1 MKRFKANT
9 FQGRKILIIDDDPE
23 IVALLRLLLQKMC
36 HDTVIEATN
45 SDEGLAQ
52 AQATIPDLIII
63 ELALAESDGYEISK
77 RLKAIPS
84 LHHIPILL
92 IGSPQKI
99 YPEVHVP
106 AVQGYLSK
114 SFGPDELKKACNELL
129 QGKTYWS
136 TTSLW
141 PHFD

>member
-1 MKRFKANT
+1 MKLFRSDT
-9 FQGRKILIIDDDPE
+9 SQGHKILIIDDDPK

-45 SDEGLAQ
+45 GTEGLAQ
-52 AQATIPDLIII
+52 AQSTMPDLIII
-63 ELALAESDGYEISK
+63 ELAMPEPDGYEVSK
-77 RLKAIPS
+77 RLKAIPA
-84 LHHIPILL
+84 LQHTPILL
-92 IGSPQKI
+92 IGPPQEI

-106 AVQGYLSK
+106 VVQGYLSK
-114 SFGPDELKKACNELL
+114 PFEPDELKKARAELL

-136 TTSLW
+136 AKSLW